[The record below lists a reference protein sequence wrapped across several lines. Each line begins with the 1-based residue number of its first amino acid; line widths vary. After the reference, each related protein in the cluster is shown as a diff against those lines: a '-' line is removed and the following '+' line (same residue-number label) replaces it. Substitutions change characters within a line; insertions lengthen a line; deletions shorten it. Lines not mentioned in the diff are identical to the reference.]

1 MEKTFNPLLYESMY
15 KLMSRYATVQ
25 NQFRLYQ
32 LNAPIITMFFQDTVT
47 CDQIYGHSLYTDIY
61 TLLVASGV

>member
-1 MEKTFNPLLYESMY
+1 MWEKLFIPQNIVEKSSSMTPYESMY

-32 LNAPIITMFFQDTVT
+32 LNAPMFT
-47 CDQIYGHSLYTDIY
+47 IAILK
-61 TLLVASGV
+61 LLKHY